1 METNLIQRIHDF
13 IISYERDIYTTD
25 DQELQYLEQAINLLK
40 EVRRHESK

>member
-1 METNLIQRIHDF
+1 MDKDLIQRIHDF

-25 DQELQYLEQAINLLK
+25 DQELQYLEQAIKLLK